1 MTLNLLPELDRASL
15 SYGLKFRIIFILA
28 REYVALECQ
37 FFRPNVVISYISS
50 RNNTVK
56 VLFPPTWDSP

>member
-1 MTLNLLPELDRASL
+1 MTLNLLPERDRASL

-28 REYVALECQ
+28 REYVVLECH
-37 FFRPNVVISYISS
+37 FRPNVVISYISS

-56 VLFPPTWDSP
+56 VLFPPTCDGP